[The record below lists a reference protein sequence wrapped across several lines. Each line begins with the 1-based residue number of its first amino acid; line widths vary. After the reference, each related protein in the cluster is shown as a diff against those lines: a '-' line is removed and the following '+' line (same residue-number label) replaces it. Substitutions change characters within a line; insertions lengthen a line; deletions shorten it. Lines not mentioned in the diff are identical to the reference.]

1 MPVYLIADISLRD
14 PERYR
19 EYVENVPRLIEKN
32 GGQYR
37 VRGGD
42 TQVLEGTWTPSRLIV
57 LEFPD
62 RASALAFYNGPE
74 YEPYKALRH
83 SISEGNLVIVEGCG

>member
-1 MPVYLIADISLRD
+1 MSVYLIADVALRD
-14 PERYR
+14 PESYR
-19 EYVENVPRLIEKN
+19 EYVENVPPLIEKH
-32 GGQYR
+32 GGRYR

-42 TQVLEGTWTPSRLIV
+42 TQVLEGEWTPSRLIV

-62 RASALAFYNGPE
+62 RAAALAFYNGQE

-83 SISEGNLVIVEGCG
+83 SISDSNLVIVEGCD